1 MSLAKLKPFRDYS
14 EHDVVNGIFSLDTQ
28 TGALGTLV
36 KIAGSGFINGNNE
49 LFTNINSTI
58 PNVYTP
64 RKSTVAKVTRTT
76 SGDRPFGF
84 LLYDVKEVNF
94 QGVSF
99 AYDPARKAEA
109 QCVIS
114 GEAVPVVRKGLFLVA
129 VPTGQ
134 LPAPGKVLVADNTT
148 AGEWACA
155 SAGTAKS
162 FGVCLG
168 SPDADGYTLVAV
180 DFNKAA

>member
-14 EHDVVNGIFSLDTQ
+14 EHDVINGLFALDTA

-36 KIAGSGFINGNNE
+36 KISGSGFVGGINE
-49 LFTNINSTI
+49 TFTNINTTV

-64 RKSTVAKVTRTT
+64 RKSVTARVTRAA
-76 SGDRPFGF
+76 SGDRPIGF

-109 QCVIS
+109 QCVLS
-114 GEAVPVVRKGLFLVA
+114 GEANAIVRKGLFLVA
-129 VPTGQ
+129 IPTGS
-134 LPAPGKVLVADNTT
+134 LPAAGKVLVTDSAV
-148 AGEWACA
+148 AGEWGVAA
-155 SAGTAKS
+155 AGAAKS

-168 SPDADGYTLVAV
+168 SPDAQGYTLVAV
-180 DFNKAA
+180 DFNKVN